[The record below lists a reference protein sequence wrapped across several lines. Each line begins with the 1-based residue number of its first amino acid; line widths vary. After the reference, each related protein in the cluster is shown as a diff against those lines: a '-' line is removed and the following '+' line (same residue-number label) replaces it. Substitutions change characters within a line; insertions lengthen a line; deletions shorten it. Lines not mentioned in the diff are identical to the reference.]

1 MKYLFLTIT
10 LAIAGCGGEPAVSR
24 PDATEIET
32 LARPAV
38 PRAGTGDGLRVLT
51 HWPIAEG
58 SAHAG
63 AAIDLTAL
71 LGSVTIELAT
81 PGGRTVTLRPGTAR
95 LEPAVVPVSR
105 SSSALW
111 LIDRDALWLVPLA
124 DGPVVGPVPWID
136 APADLL
142 ARSGE
147 YRVSITGSLPLVDRA
162 LRFASPAVTL
172 ELAEPGPELRP
183 LADLDRRARVAVA
196 TSHQQLDQ
204 GNAPV
209 EITGG
214 PADAIANAA
223 GNRVLRYRTVDRA
236 GTVRGWQVTIRPQ
249 GEVVGLEHVAPAAC
263 AATGSCPWQWDDP
276 WHALYRRISAG
287 PR

>member
-1 MKYLFLTIT
+1 MKYLLLTIT

-24 PDATEIET
+24 PDATEVET
-32 LARPAV
+32 LARPALA
-38 PRAGTGDGLRVLT
+38 RASTGDGLRVLT

-63 AAIDLTAL
+63 ATVDLTAL
-71 LGSVTIELAT
+71 LGSVTIEVAT
-81 PGGRTVTLRPGTAR
+81 PGDRTVVLRPGSAR

-111 LIDRDALWLVPLA
+111 LIDQDALWLVPLA
-124 DGPVVGPVPWID
+124 DGPVVGPVPWLETT
-136 APADLL
+136 AELL
-142 ARSGE
+142 ARPGA
-147 YRVSITGSLPLVDRA
+147 YRVSIAGSLPLGDRA
-162 LRFASPAVTL
+162 LRFASPAVTI
-172 ELAEPGPELRP
+172 ELGQAGPALRP
-183 LADLDRRARVAVA
+183 LADLDRRARLAVA
-196 TSHQQLDQ
+196 TSHQQIDQ

-214 PADAIANAA
+214 PADAIANPA

-236 GTVRGWQVTIRPQ
+236 GAVRAWQVTLRPE
-249 GEVVGLEHVAPAAC
+249 GDVVGLEHAAPAAC